1 MRYAEILLIYA
12 EALNEST
19 GGPNPQAYNAI
30 NEVRSRAGLTNPL
43 SGLSQAEFRNAVMK
57 ERRIEL
63 NFEGHRW
70 FDLVRR
76 EQLIEAV
83 NNETSFSRNP
93 TVDAR
98 HLLFPI
104 PQREMDINQSL
115 EQNQGY

>member
-19 GGPNPQAYNAI
+19 GSPSLQAYNAI
-30 NEVRSRAGLTNPL
+30 NEVRSRAGFTSHL
-43 SGLSQAEFRNAVMK
+43 SGLSQQEFRNAILR

-70 FDLVRR
+70 FDLVRI
-76 EQLIEAV
+76 ELLITAV
-83 NNETSFSRNP
+83 TNESSSARNP
-93 TVDAR
+93 TIDNK

-104 PQREMDINQSL
+104 PQREMDINQAL
-115 EQNQGY
+115 EQNPGY